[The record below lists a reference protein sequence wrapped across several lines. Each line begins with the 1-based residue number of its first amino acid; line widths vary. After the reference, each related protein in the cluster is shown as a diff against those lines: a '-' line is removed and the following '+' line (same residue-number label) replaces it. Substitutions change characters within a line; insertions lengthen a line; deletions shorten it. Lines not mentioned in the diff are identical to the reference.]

1 MKTTKKFLSIL
12 LATILILSLFPA
24 TLAHASDNTIT
35 FSAEADKVDAKAGD
49 IVNVDICMSENSV
62 VAALTLVVNYDNTAL
77 KIVDVKSK
85 EAFGYEEFNTAYGEN
100 QLAYLTASANPK
112 TVGGTL
118 FTIQFEVLKD
128 GCTEISLSVD
138 ELTDIDLNP
147 LSSATQSAKIHNF
160 VDGTCAGCGEKSV
173 KWNFDE
179 ATGTLTIY
187 GTGPMEDYDYL
198 DGNRPW
204 ESYIDDIQKIVIEDG
219 ITSIGNAAFSDCR
232 NLLNVTISDSV
243 ISIGDYAFLL
253 CRSLTSVTI
262 PDSVTTIG
270 ISAFYSCYSLTSFL
284 VDGNNKYY
292 SNDEYGVLFN
302 ENKTT
307 LIQYPDGNKR
317 TSYTIPNSVIAI
329 GEGAFCD
336 CNNLKEIVIPDGVI
350 SIDCGAF
357 KECTNLTSVT
367 IPDSVISI
375 GNAAFE
381 YCYSLTSVTIG
392 DGVTSI
398 GDCAFSDCYRL
409 TDVYY
414 SNTKEKWTDISI
426 GTDNDPFLN
435 ARIHYNSTG
444 ADTHPFNPIITPPT
458 CTEQG
463 YTTYA
468 CDCGYSND
476 IVDNYV
482 DATGHNY
489 DAVVTPPTCTET
501 GYTTYTCTVCGD
513 TYVDDETQATGH
525 SYKEEI
531 TKPATHT
538 ENGVMT
544 YTCHCGDTYTETIN
558 ATGDHFYT
566 PTVTPPTCTE
576 GGYTTYI
583 CVCGDTYIG
592 DETLA
597 TGHDYDA
604 VVTEPTC
611 TETGYTTYTCT
622 VCDDT
627 YVDDETPA
635 NGHDYDAVVTE
646 PTCTETGYTT
656 YTCTVCDDTYVDDET
671 PANGHSFS
679 NGNCTVCGETDPDYY
694 AFSVKTPSR
703 TTIRNKDGII
713 LHTEITGNAP
723 AGSYVEWTSNN
734 NNFGKTVMNDS
745 KSLQVI
751 ANNKGNTTF
760 TATLYDANGNELA
773 TDSVELYSD
782 SGFFQKIGGFFRS
795 IFGATKIYEN

>member
-1 MKTTKKFLSIL
+1 MKKTNKFLSIL
-12 LATILILSLFPA
+12 LATILILSLFSA
-24 TLAHASDNTIT
+24 TLAHASDNKLT

-128 GCTEISLSVD
+128 GCTEISLSVN
-138 ELTDIDLNP
+138 ELTDVDLQP
-147 LSSATQSAKIHNF
+147 IPSATQSAKIHNF

-173 KWNFDE
+173 KWKFDE
-179 ATGTLTIY
+179 ETGTLTIY
-187 GTGPMEDYDYL
+187 GTGSMEDYDSN
-198 DGNRPW
+198 NRPW
-204 ESYIDDIQKIVIEDG
+204 ESYKDDIQNVVIENG
-219 ITSIGNAAFSDCR
+219 VTTISNFAFAECSA
-232 NLLNVTISDSV
+232 LKSVTIPDSV
-243 ISIGDYAFLL
+243 IIIGNYVFTY
-253 CRSLTSVTI
+253 CESLTSVTI
-262 PDSVTTIG
+262 PDSVIAIG
-270 ISAFYSCYSLTSFL
+270 QYAFALCDSLTS
-284 VDGNNKYY
+284 
-292 SNDEYGVLFN
+292 
-302 ENKTT
+302 
-307 LIQYPDGNKR
+307 I
-317 TSYTIPNSVIAI
+317 TIPDSVTSISS
-329 GEGAFCD
+329 GVFCY
-336 CNNLKEIVIPDGVI
+336 C
-350 SIDCGAF
+350 SS
-357 KECTNLTSVT
+357 LTSVT
-367 IPDSVISI
+367 IP
-375 GNAAFE
+375 E
-381 YCYSLTSVTIG
+381 SVTLIG
-392 DGVTSI
+392 YYAFYDCTS
-398 GDCAFSDCYRL
+398 L

-414 SNTKEKWTDISI
+414 SNTEEKWYDISI
-426 GTDNDPFLN
+426 DSDNDPLLN

-444 ADTHPFNPIITPPT
+444 ADTHPYLPVITPPT
-458 CTEQG
+458 CTDQG
-463 YTTYA
+463 FTTYTCA
-468 CDCGYSND
+468 CGYS
-476 IVDNYV
+476 YV
-482 DATGHNY
+482 EDYADATGHDYN
-489 DAVVTPPTCTET
+489 AVVTPPTCTEA

-531 TKPATHT
+531 TTPATHT

-544 YTCHCGDTYTETIN
+544 YTCHCGDTYTEIIN
-558 ATGDHFYT
+558 ATGDHYYVL
-566 PTVTPPTCTE
+566 TVTEPTCTE
-576 GGYTTYI
+576 GGYTTYT
-583 CVCGDTYIG
+583 CACG
-592 DETLA
+592 
-597 TGHDYDA
+597 
-604 VVTEPTC
+604 
-611 TETGYTTYTCT
+611 
-622 VCDDT
+622 DT

-656 YTCTVCDDTYVDDET
+656 YTCTVCDDTYVDGET

-694 AFSVKTPSR
+694 VFSVKTPSR

-734 NNFGKTVMNDS
+734 NNFNKTVMNDGD
-745 KSLQVI
+745 SLRVI
-751 ANNKGNTTF
+751 ANNKGNTSF

-795 IFGATKIYEN
+795 LFGTTKIYEA